1 MFKRTQIRLTLLN
14 SLIFVVLIG
23 VLGFT
28 IYSYMQYRL
37 YNEVDN
43 SLLMATSHQNQPPP
57 HHIDPHLKPR
67 DLAFTRDPRIYTVI
81 RDSNNQIISTKG
93 DVGILMQ
100 NESSI
105 MPKEFDTI
113 YEIKVENYTFRT
125 LAVKDD
131 NTGITIQVFRNVDS
145 EINLLNRLLLIMLI
159 GCGGGILFAV
169 AAGYFLARRALVP
182 IQTAWEKQQ
191 QFVSDAS
198 HELRTPLAVIQSKTD
213 ILFRSPSATIQ
224 DKAFDISVIS
234 KECRRLSKLVSNLLT
249 LARSDSNQV
258 EIERKEFNI
267 NEMLDDIIHS
277 YEDFALYQ
285 DKSLLLQT
293 EANIKFIG
301 DKEKLHQLLVILLD
315 NAMKYTNQ
323 GGTITLS
330 CSQTSST
337 ITLQVKDDGIGI
349 AEEDLS
355 KIFDRF
361 YQSDKARTLAQGAG
375 LGLSIAKW
383 IVEKHHGKIKVHSQL
398 GKGTSFEII
407 LPKNKKK

>member
-28 IYSYMQYRL
+28 IYSYMQNRL

-43 SLLMATSHQNQPPP
+43 SLLMVTSHQNQQPT
-57 HHIDPHLKPR
+57 HRIDEHLKPSY
-67 DLAFTRDPRIYTVI
+67 LAFTRDPRIDMMI

-105 MPKEFDTI
+105 MPKQLDTI

-131 NTGITIQVFRNVDS
+131 NTGITLQVFRNVDS

-159 GCGGGILFAV
+159 GCGGGVLFAV

-213 ILFRSPSATIQ
+213 LLFRAPSATIQ

-277 YEDFALYQ
+277 YEDLALYQ

-315 NAMKYTNQ
+315 NALKYTNQ

-330 CSQTSST
+330 CSQTLST